1 MKTDEIKIVNMVIS
15 VDFADKIDLDKV
27 ANTLENTEYA
37 PEQFPGLVY
46 RLKDPKSAVLIFSS
60 GRMNCTGTKS
70 MNDARKVIRTVI
82 KEMKNLGF
90 KVKKPTITIQNIVAV
105 ASLGKKVDLG
115 EILQLENTEYEPQQ
129 FPGLVYRMKDPKVV
143 FLIFTSGKVVET
155 GSKDE
160 EMMVNAYK
168 KLKKKLKEINAL
180 KS

>member
-1 MKTDEIKIVNMVIS
+1 ME
-15 VDFADKIDLDKV
+15 L
-27 ANTLENTEYA
+27 
-37 PEQFPGLVY
+37 
-46 RLKDPKSAVLIFSS
+46 R
-60 GRMNCTGTKS
+60 
-70 MNDARKVIRTVI
+70 
-82 KEMKNLGF
+82 F

>member
-15 VDFADKIDLDKV
+15 VDFADKVDLNKV

-46 RLKDPKSAVLIFSS
+46 RIKDPKSAVLIFSS

-70 MNDARKVIRTVI
+70 MKDAGKVIRTVI
-82 KEMKNLGF
+82 KEMKDLGF
-90 KVKKPTITIQNIVAV
+90 KVKKPTITVQNIVAV
-105 ASLGKKVDLG
+105 ASLGKKVDLD
-115 EILQLENTEYEPQQ
+115 EILQLENSEYEPQQ
-129 FPGLVYRMKDPKVV
+129 FPGLVYRMKEPKVA

-168 KLKKKLKEINAL
+168 KLKKKLKEIGAL
-180 KS
+180 RH